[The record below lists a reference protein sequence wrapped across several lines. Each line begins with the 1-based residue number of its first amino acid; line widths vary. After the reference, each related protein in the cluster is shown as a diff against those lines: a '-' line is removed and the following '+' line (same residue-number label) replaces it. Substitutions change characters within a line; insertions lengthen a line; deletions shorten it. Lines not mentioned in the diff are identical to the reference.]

1 MCIKG
6 AIWLMF
12 ELDKLLLF
20 LNINRIKPAVRNTI
34 RRSSFMAA
42 DLETLIQGFS
52 IPDKTLNQDMRRR
65 LSGLVKD
72 NLRVQPLRQFRLL
85 CENASLLNKN
95 GYIKHAIPLY
105 FTAIDILTT
114 LPGNETDLAGV
125 LLDSAMSLMLVEA
138 YGLSYKMLKYAYL
151 IFWHKK
157 LLLQE
162 AKVLD
167 YMGIYFARQNMQK
180 HALHCF
186 HRSLDIYKKNQK
198 YSKMVDVIKDMS
210 SLYIAKGEL
219 ERAQELLGRAE
230 SYASKDNNIQLAIEI
245 LNYETD
251 LYLDR
256 DKLKH
261 AIESQSIC
269 SDLCAKLSDSHETQ
283 LIDSDRKRA
292 LIYIL
297 LGEYAQAN
305 DLLLPSLD
313 RSLYEQ
319 EELYGAE
326 VLMAIARLNNQMG
339 DFKTAEECLASV
351 AKIMSNN
358 LFSAST
364 RCRYYAALH
373 VTRNML
379 YNEARNQEKK
389 LAAFVTDH
397 SLSFLEQ
404 AECLFILTD
413 IALVKKDIVYARTCL
428 ERIQPQ
434 IETYNNPS
442 VRAQYLL
449 KQSRVLFFGGSG
461 KSREAMDMRKDAWHL
476 TSKILNPKL
485 KLVIKHAMA
494 RYLHKSGNK
503 ADAKS
508 EYEQSIE
515 ILSKM
520 SRKLPKNFEKN
531 LFFRHPEHYKLLK
544 DYWSLLTTEKERNT
558 ALELFK
564 ALEITEIGLQ

>member
-1 MCIKG
+1 
-6 AIWLMF
+6 
-12 ELDKLLLF
+12 
-20 LNINRIKPAVRNTI
+20 
-34 RRSSFMAA
+34 
-42 DLETLIQGFS
+42 
-52 IPDKTLNQDMRRR
+52 
-65 LSGLVKD
+65 
-72 NLRVQPLRQFRLL
+72 
-85 CENASLLNKN
+85 
-95 GYIKHAIPLY
+95 
-105 FTAIDILTT
+105 
-114 LPGNETDLAGV
+114 
-125 LLDSAMSLMLVEA
+125 
-138 YGLSYKMLKYAYL
+138 
-151 IFWHKK
+151 
-157 LLLQE
+157 
-162 AKVLD
+162 
-167 YMGIYFARQNMQK
+167 
-180 HALHCF
+180 
-186 HRSLDIYKKNQK
+186 
-198 YSKMVDVIKDMS
+198 
-210 SLYIAKGEL
+210 
-219 ERAQELLGRAE
+219 
-230 SYASKDNNIQLAIEI
+230 
-245 LNYETD
+245 
-251 LYLDR
+251 
-256 DKLKH
+256 
-261 AIESQSIC
+261 
-269 SDLCAKLSDSHETQ
+269 
-283 LIDSDRKRA
+283 
-292 LIYIL
+292 
-297 LGEYAQAN
+297 
-305 DLLLPSLD
+305 
-313 RSLYEQ
+313 
-319 EELYGAE
+319 
-326 VLMAIARLNNQMG
+326 MAIARLNNQMG